1 MTDTLHTVPV
11 SDDSVNDKLDRI
23 LRVIE
28 GYDDGR
34 GTRRRGI
41 SERLEAVERI
51 VVFLTTVGSTIV
63 TAVSA
68 AWFLLWYGP
77 HVK

>member
-1 MTDTLHTVPV
+1 MTDTLHHTVPQ
-11 SDDSVNDKLDRI
+11 DSTNDKLDRI
-23 LRVIE
+23 LRVVE
-28 GYDDGR
+28 GYDDGK

-51 VVFLTTVGSTIV
+51 VVFLTTAGSTIV

-68 AWFLLWYGP
+68 AWFLIWYGP
-77 HVK
+77 HK